1 MSISQNEIEEGGW
14 VGIDN
19 IMELMKGNI
28 IKFST
33 LTDVSP
39 DRMRDYINAQL
50 DTIINEAWDIQ
61 YGKAIATLY
70 D

>member
-1 MSISQNEIEEGGW
+1 MSISRNEIEEGGW

>member
-1 MSISQNEIEEGGW
+1 MSISRNEIEEGGW
-14 VGIDN
+14 AGIDN
-19 IMELMKGNI
+19 IMELMKENV